1 MKNFLVVSVFLFCIS
16 NVISAQQSEIDKKQ
30 ISVIGSI
37 ELKEIAD
44 QASFYFTIKG
54 VGETLRLAVEDAEN
68 KTKILSEKIIQLGIK
83 KNNLSTSDFMSGEN
97 YGDKAFL
104 SSSRDYQATIITMIK
119 TDSLDLLR
127 PLLFVISEA
136 EVENISTISFSL
148 KDELG
153 LRRRARIEAGLK
165 AKEKA
170 EDITNALGVKLGK
183 VLTIEEIQPTQT
195 YTNQNQYLYIR
206 AGVNYPN
213 PFNPSPYNVLQ
224 EKNLNSPTVDET
236 KGSGFFAKTVSITSQ
251 VEVSFE
257 IEWGLLTSLIS
268 KKSIG
273 T

>member
-1 MKNFLVVSVFLFCIS
+1 MKQFIMLFVLLFSIS
-16 NVISAQQSEIDKKQ
+16 NTISAQQNEITQNQ
-30 ISVIGSI
+30 ISVIGSV

-83 KNNLSTSDFMSGEN
+83 KNNISTSDFLSGEN

-104 SSSRDYQATIITMIK
+104 SSSRDYQATIVTMIK

-127 PLLFVISEA
+127 SLLFLISEA

-170 EDITNALGVKLGK
+170 EDISNALGVKLGR

-206 AGVNYPN
+206 GGLNYPN
-213 PFNPSPYNVLQ
+213 PFNPSSYNVVQ
-224 EKNLNSPTVDET
+224 EKNLNSQTIDET

-251 VEVSFE
+251 VEVSFA
-257 IEWGLLTSLIS
+257 IE
-268 KKSIG
+268 
-273 T
+273 

>member
-1 MKNFLVVSVFLFCIS
+1 MSLTSLKGENKMKQFIMHLVLLISIS
-16 NVISAQQSEIDKKQ
+16 NIISAQQNEITQNQ

-44 QASFYFTIKG
+44 QSSFYFTIKG

-68 KTKILSEKIIQLGIK
+68 KSKILSEKIIKLGIK
-83 KNNLSTSDFMSGEN
+83 QNNLSTSDFLSGEN

-119 TDSLDLLR
+119 TDSLDFLR
-127 PLLFVISEA
+127 PLLFTISEA

-195 YTNQNQYLYIR
+195 YTDRNQYIYVR
-206 AGVNYPN
+206 GGQNYPN
-213 PFNPSPYNVLQ
+213 PFNPGPYNVLP
-224 EKNLNSPTVDET
+224 EENLKSSKVDET
-236 KGSGFFAKTVSITSQ
+236 KGSGFFAKTVSISSQ
-251 VEVSFE
+251 VKVSFE
-257 IEWGLLTSLIS
+257 IE
-268 KKSIG
+268 
-273 T
+273 

>member
-1 MKNFLVVSVFLFCIS
+1 MQHFFLFFVLLFGIPNIIS
-16 NVISAQQSEIDKKQ
+16 SQQNEITQNYISM
-30 ISVIGSI
+30 IGSV

-68 KTKILSEKIIQLGIK
+68 KTKNLSEKIIQLGIK
-83 KNNLSTSDFMSGEN
+83 KNNLSTSDFLSGEN
-97 YGDKAFL
+97 FGDKAFL

-127 PLLFVISEA
+127 PLLFMISEA

-170 EDITNALGVKLGK
+170 EDITSALGVKLGK

-195 YTNQNQYLYIR
+195 YTNQNLRMRGGY
-206 AGVNYPN
+206 NYPN
-213 PFNPSPYNVLQ
+213 PFNPGTYNVL
-224 EKNLNSPTVDET
+224 EENNANPPAVDEI

-251 VEVSFE
+251 VKAIFA
-257 IEWGLLTSLIS
+257 IE
-268 KKSIG
+268 
-273 T
+273 

>member
-1 MKNFLVVSVFLFCIS
+1 MKHFFLLFVLFFGMPNI
-16 NVISAQQSEIDKKQ
+16 ISAQQDEFAQ
-30 ISVIGSI
+30 NYISMIGSV

-54 VGETLRLAVEDAEN
+54 VGETLRLAVEDAET
-68 KTKILSEKIIQLGIK
+68 KTKNLSEKIIQLGIK
-83 KNNLSTSDFMSGEN
+83 KNNLSTSDFLSGEN

-127 PLLFVISEA
+127 PLLFMISEA

-183 VLTIEEIQPTQT
+183 VLTIEEIQSTQT
-195 YTNQNQYLYIR
+195 YTNQNQNLRIR
-206 AGVNYPN
+206 GGYNYPN
-213 PFNPSPYNVLQ
+213 PFNPGTYNVL
-224 EKNLNSPTVDET
+224 EENYANPTAVDEV
-236 KGSGFFAKTVSITSQ
+236 KGSGFFANTVSITSQ
-251 VEVSFE
+251 VKVIFV
-257 IEWGLLTSLIS
+257 IE
-268 KKSIG
+268 
-273 T
+273 

>member
-1 MKNFLVVSVFLFCIS
+1 MKHFFLLFVLLFIIS
-16 NVISAQQSEIDKKQ
+16 NIIPAQQNEITQ
-30 ISVIGSI
+30 NHISMIGSI

-44 QASFYFTIKG
+44 QASFYFTVKG

-68 KTKILSEKIIQLGIK
+68 KTKNLSEKIIQLGIK
-83 KNNLSTSDFMSGEN
+83 KSNLSTSDFLSGEN

-127 PLLFVISEA
+127 PLLFMISEA
-136 EVENISTISFSL
+136 EVENISNISFSL

-170 EDITNALGVKLGK
+170 EDITGALGVKLGK

-195 YTNQNQYLYIR
+195 YTNQNQNLRIR
-206 AGVNYPN
+206 GGYNYPN
-213 PFNPSPYNVLQ
+213 TFNPGTYNVL
-224 EKNLNSPTVDET
+224 EESNTTPPAVDEI

-251 VEVSFE
+251 VKVIFA
-257 IEWGLLTSLIS
+257 IE
-268 KKSIG
+268 
-273 T
+273 